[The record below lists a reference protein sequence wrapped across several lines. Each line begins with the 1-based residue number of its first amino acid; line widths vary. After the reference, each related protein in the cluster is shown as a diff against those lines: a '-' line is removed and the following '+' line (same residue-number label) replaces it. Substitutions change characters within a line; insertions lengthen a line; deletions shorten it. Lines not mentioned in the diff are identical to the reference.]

1 MQFEP
6 LIYWLLGAS
15 WLLLI
20 LVIVVQVLGTRRRR
34 AAAARIAELEK
45 ALSDEREREYD
56 RRMEMAENSLRL
68 LELKE
73 SLESEKERSAK
84 LLRNIL
90 PERVIADLQSRGRS
104 DPETFEH
111 VTVFFSDIVGFT
123 RQSSQMKP
131 AEVIAE
137 LSSIFTE
144 FDRIFSSHHCE
155 RIKTVGDAYL
165 SVSGLPVPDP
175 DHCTNILAAAQEAM
189 AFLKRRNRNSAVRW
203 RMRFGVSSGPVV
215 GGIVGVERY
224 LYDIFGDTVNTA
236 ARMEQLSEPMRI
248 NVSEEVC
255 RLASGKFRFEARP
268 EQEVKGKGA
277 MRMYFLED
285 SPAGEEE
292 ADGA

>member
-20 LVIVVQVLGTRRRR
+20 LVIVLQVLGTRRRR

-111 VTVFFSDIVGFT
+111 VTVFFPTS
-123 RQSSQMKP
+123 
-131 AEVIAE
+131 
-137 LSSIFTE
+137 
-144 FDRIFSSHHCE
+144 
-155 RIKTVGDAYL
+155 
-165 SVSGLPVPDP
+165 SVS
-175 DHCTNILAAAQEAM
+175 
-189 AFLKRRNRNSAVRW
+189 R
-203 RMRFGVSSGPVV
+203 
-215 GGIVGVERY
+215 
-224 LYDIFGDTVNTA
+224 
-236 ARMEQLSEPMRI
+236 ARVLR
-248 NVSEEVC
+248 
-255 RLASGKFRFEARP
+255 
-268 EQEVKGKGA
+268 
-277 MRMYFLED
+277 
-285 SPAGEEE
+285 
-292 ADGA
+292 

>member
-20 LVIVVQVLGTRRRR
+20 LVIVLQVLGTRRRR

-175 DHCTNILAAAQEAM
+175 DHCTNILAAAQEAILQ
-189 AFLKRRNRNSAVRW
+189 AGL
-203 RMRFGVSSGPVV
+203 SGSDRV